1 MATLGPTD
9 YAIEEQEKENIMQS
23 EDDTE
28 TKRTKLNAI
37 RSFVESDKT
46 LSSFQV
52 ISAMLNTMIGSGCLL
67 LPSLFI
73 SCGIF
78 SSIAVILV
86 ICFSS
91 GSTCVLFCVHARE
104 DDDDIL
110 PLIKKLV
117 GDIPYKI
124 YKIFNMLLLLAV
136 GFVLYLFSV
145 NMCFGGGSYLL
156 GLMNVPIADANE
168 ITFTKF
174 SMPIAAIAIGLI
186 GFGLLFIKDIKTIIE
201 IGKYGSFGLHGFTIF
216 LVGYAIYAMTL
227 PEFSLNNLEMFKL
240 DFLPICGLMATAF
253 MIHPTVV
260 PIVKKHKNPELIER
274 DVYITYAIAAIM
286 YTGYGILGAI
296 GIATITPRK
305 EVYTDYFPDVKGF
318 VVQVLFF
325 STLITAFPILAFCG
339 RVAFF
344 DIFTQEKIKGSSKL
358 IFNVVYVAIITSC
371 AAFGIPIL
379 PVVGFAGAVFG
390 FYIAYVSPIL
400 VHFACIQNME
410 KHEEGN
416 PSSSLLSTCGHEK
429 PTVSK
434 PVLIIYY
441 SIVTL
446 IGLLLLV
453 QEIYGTV
460 AKFFN

>member
-1 MATLGPTD
+1 MIDLLYKLLTGALSIYDLDSVLKYSKQMQEVYKKIYKFQTLKRAGMDFVNNYGSLKEKKKNDPT
-9 YAIEEQEKENIMQS
+9 M
-23 EDDTE
+23 
-28 TKRTKLNAI
+28 
-37 RSFVESDKT
+37 
-46 LSSFQV
+46 
-52 ISAMLNTMIGSGCLL
+52 M
-67 LPSLFI
+67 
-73 SCGIF
+73 
-78 SSIAVILV
+78 
-86 ICFSS
+86 
-91 GSTCVLFCVHARE
+91 
-104 DDDDIL
+104 
-110 PLIKKLV
+110 LIKKV
-117 GDIPYKI
+117 GQ
-124 YKIFNMLLLLAV
+124 N
-136 GFVLYLFSV
+136 
-145 NMCFGGGSYLL
+145 NQ
-156 GLMNVPIADANE
+156 E
-168 ITFTKF
+168 INDLRGQ
-174 SMPIAAIAIGLI
+174 A
-186 GFGLLFIKDIKTIIE
+186 E
-201 IGKYGSFGLHGFTIF
+201 R
-216 LVGYAIYAMTL
+216 
-227 PEFSLNNLEMFKL
+227 LNQS
-240 DFLPICGLMATAF
+240 
-253 MIHPTVV
+253 
-260 PIVKKHKNPELIER
+260 LIEKQMIIQDELMKQIEFR
-274 DVYITYAIAAIM
+274 RETQKLNGPLSDKLQEAADQ
-286 YTGYGILGAI
+286 TEKV
-296 GIATITPRK
+296 RK